1 VKLSNLELELL
12 ASCLIARAIITDQH
26 LAQSRQLEI
35 HMDPRISAQDQAYAG
50 HNGET
55 LEHLP
60 SPGDRLPKLDLPQAP
75 QGTAFDLPR
84 MGRESRILFFSHGT
98 GCAACRTYLEGLLS
112 KSREFEDWDSKI
124 IAVLPVD
131 LEEAN
136 RLYQQ
141 LASEFPV
148 LADPGGAAR
157 TRFGIAEGE
166 VGIFVAD
173 RYGVIWYTDRAREA
187 TGLPQPE
194 EMETRA
200 RFLAVQCPECGV
212 PDQPVHGEW
221 GWSR

>member
-1 VKLSNLELELL
+1 ME
-12 ASCLIARAIITDQH
+12 
-26 LAQSRQLEI
+26 
-35 HMDPRISAQDQAYAG
+35 PRISAQNQTHAG
-50 HNGET
+50 HNGEA
-55 LEHLP
+55 LEHHP

-75 QGTAFDLPR
+75 QGTVFDLPR
-84 MGRESRILFFSHGT
+84 MGREARILFFSHGT
-98 GCAACRTYLEGLLS
+98 DCEACRTYLEGLLS
-112 KSREFEDWDSKI
+112 KSRALEDWDSKI
-124 IAVLPVD
+124 IVILPVD

-141 LASEFPV
+141 LAPEFPF
-148 LADPGGAAR
+148 LADPDGAAR

-212 PDQPVHGEW
+212 PDQPVYGE
-221 GWSR
+221 GDWSR